1 METTVPAT
9 TPTIPMSGT
18 RRKSLLAPVAIV
30 LVGVLVAGLLA
41 YMLTG
46 TAKRHTYA
54 QASPDDVLRA
64 AVEMIKN
71 GETRQL
77 STLIYA
83 DTPEMRTVLGQLGA
97 VLESMQQLS
106 VASAKRFPEE
116 FQKLQN
122 DALAAA
128 EDPKNKGLVAQLMI
142 GMNEFG
148 NGKPSGRQP
157 YADDVRNAF
166 SAILADPFGWIDRN
180 AARLTTVKTAD
191 DTASIMFDGQPAIPV
206 VGLPMKLENGKWYI
220 HLPLNVAPIS
230 NVMPK
235 SRQQWSIL
243 GSVLKVTDNAMIDL
257 RRDVDAGGVAGLKN
271 LTDKFQDKVLFPIAI
286 AFASYGKE
294 LDVRGR
300 TDRRLGAI
308 RTRQRAWLDAKKKGA
323 ASGTQAVSPKLL
335 EAISMV
341 APMRVEQLVRAN
353 KPLSVDKMSDTEF
366 EELVGAWLA
375 DDGLRVRWDGE
386 LSGETIDRTIAEWQ
400 AARKT
405 RQVGAKP
412 PAKRG

>member
-1 METTVPAT
+1 MPMPAA
-9 TPTIPMSGT
+9 
-18 RRKSLLAPVAIV
+18 RRKSMLAPVAIV
-30 LVGVLVAGLLA
+30 LVGVMVAGFLA

-46 TAKRHTYA
+46 TAKRNTYA
-54 QASPDDVLRA
+54 QSSPDDVLRA
-64 AVEMIKN
+64 AVAMIKN

-83 DTPEMRTVLGQLGA
+83 DSPEMRTVLGQLGT
-97 VLESMQQLS
+97 VLESMQKLS
-106 VASAKRFPEE
+106 VSSAKRFPTE
-116 FQKLQN
+116 FQKLQD

-157 YADDVRNAF
+157 NADDIRNAF

-191 DTASIMFDGQPAIPV
+191 DTASILFDGQPAIPV

-220 HLPLNVAPIS
+220 HLPLNVSPIS

-235 SRQQWSIL
+235 SKQQWSIL
-243 GSVLKVTDNAMIDL
+243 GSVLKVTDNAMNDL
-257 RRDVDAGGVAGLKN
+257 RADVDAGSVAGLKN

-300 TDRRLGAI
+300 TDRRLGALK
-308 RTRQRAWLDAKKKGA
+308 TRQRAWVDAKKKA
-323 ASGTQAVSPKLL
+323 AAAGTQAVSPKLL
-335 EAISMV
+335 EAISTV
-341 APMRVEQLVRAN
+341 ASTRVEQLVRAN
-353 KPLSVDKMSDTEF
+353 KPFGVDKMSDGEF
-366 EELVGAWLA
+366 EDLVGGWLA
-375 DDGLRVRWDGE
+375 DDGLKIRFDGE
-386 LSGETIDRTIAEWQ
+386 LSGASIDKSIVQWQ
-400 AARKT
+400 AERKT
-405 RQVGAKP
+405 RQPVAKP
-412 PAKRG
+412 QTKK

>member
-1 METTVPAT
+1 MNTTVPANPT
-9 TPTIPMSGT
+9 MQIAATP
-18 RRKSLLAPVAIV
+18 RKSMLAPVAIV
-30 LVGVLVAGLLA
+30 LVGVLVAGFLA
-41 YMLTG
+41 YLLTG
-46 TAKRHTYA
+46 TAKRHTYP
-54 QASPDDVLRA
+54 QSSPDDVLRA
-64 AVEMIKN
+64 AVAMIKN

-83 DTPEMRTVLGQLGA
+83 ETPEMRTVLAQLGT

-106 VASAKRFPEE
+106 VSSARRFPAE
-116 FQKLQN
+116 FQKLQD

-148 NGKPSGRQP
+148 SGKPTGRQP
-157 YADDVRNAF
+157 NADDVRNAF

-180 AARLTTVKTAD
+180 AARLSTVKTAD

-220 HLPLNVAPIS
+220 HLPLNVSPIS

-235 SRQQWSIL
+235 SKQQWSIL
-243 GSVLKVTDNAMIDL
+243 GSVLKVMDNAMVDL
-257 RRDVDAGGVAGLKN
+257 RADVDAGRVAGLKN

-300 TDRRLGAI
+300 TDRRMGALK
-308 RTRQRAWLDAKKKGA
+308 TRQRAWLDSKKKA
-323 ASGTQAVSPKLL
+323 AATGTQAVSPKLI
-335 EAISMV
+335 EAIAAV
-341 APMRVEQLVRAN
+341 APARVEQTVRAN
-353 KPLSVDKMSDTEF
+353 KPFGVDKMTDGEF
-366 EELVGAWLA
+366 EDLVGGWLA
-375 DDGLRVRWDGE
+375 DDGLRVRFDGE
-386 LSGETIDRTIAEWQ
+386 LSGESIESSISQWQ
-400 AARKT
+400 ADRKARPA
-405 RQVGAKP
+405 GARP
-412 PAKRG
+412 QAKK

>member
-1 METTVPAT
+1 MPAA
-9 TPTIPMSGT
+9 
-18 RRKSLLAPVAIV
+18 RRKSMLAPVAIV
-30 LVGVLVAGLLA
+30 LVGVLVAGFLA
-41 YMLTG
+41 YTLTG
-46 TAKRHTYA
+46 TGKRNTYA
-54 QASPDDVLRA
+54 QSSPDDVLRA
-64 AVEMIKN
+64 AVAMIKN

-83 DTPEMRTVLGQLGA
+83 DSPEMRTVLGQLGT
-97 VLESMQQLS
+97 VLESMQKLS
-106 VASAKRFPEE
+106 VSSAKRFPEE
-116 FQKLQN
+116 FQKLQD

-157 YADDVRNAF
+157 NADDVRNAF

-220 HLPLNVAPIS
+220 HLPLNVSPIS

-235 SRQQWSIL
+235 SKQQWSIL

-257 RRDVDAGGVAGLKN
+257 RADVDAGRVAGLRN

-300 TDRRLGAI
+300 TDRRLAALK
-308 RTRQRAWLDAKKKGA
+308 TRQRAWVDAKKKA
-323 ASGTQAVSPKLL
+323 AATGTSAVSPKLL

-341 APMRVEQLVRAN
+341 ASTRVEQLVRAN
-353 KPLSVDKMSDTEF
+353 KPFGVDKMSDGEF
-366 EELVGAWLA
+366 EELVGGWLA
-375 DDGLRVRWDGE
+375 DDGLRIRFDAE
-386 LSGETIDRTIAEWQ
+386 LSGESIEKSIVQWQVDRKSRQPGSKPQ
-400 AARKT
+400 AK
-405 RQVGAKP
+405 K
-412 PAKRG
+412 